1 MNKDTRVHI
10 IISKKAEN
18 LRAEYI
24 LRENK
29 KTLPHVHPASLGNKV
44 HYRGGGMKLPVLPN
58 QAGAVTY
65 QGKGTYSFG
74 DGDPQ
79 AKAASR
85 PGGEDHLNCK
95 SLGTAGEAKY
105 HNKGHT

>member
-79 AKAASR
+79 AKSALR
-85 PGGEDHLNCK
+85 PGSLDHLKYK
-95 SLGTAGEAKY
+95 SLEDKGTAIYKR
-105 HNKGHT
+105 HHP